1 MVSLGPAV
9 GQGLSSPGH
18 WVPHLGG
25 RPGFD
30 SLWERI
36 GDIRWLGDIGE
47 IRETYWLL
55 VEVMGTSSSSTLT
68 AVLAKNSVDLNGL
81 HYPIWNRN
89 ERELLSSQNQL
100 LSLLKYPSMVKVA
113 LLTVHTSQNQL
124 LSL

>member
-1 MVSLGPAV
+1 
-9 GQGLSSPGH
+9 
-18 WVPHLGG
+18 
-25 RPGFD
+25 
-30 SLWERI
+30 
-36 GDIRWLGDIGE
+36 
-47 IRETYWLL
+47 
-55 VEVMGTSSSSTLT
+55 MGTSSSSTLT